1 MSTQGQSPA
10 TQGQRRAVDL
20 SEQHMDHEW
29 KQRWKAAKAKYPDD
43 LIQYAGQV
51 RGLFLS
57 PDAPISAADGK
68 VFIVYRTDP
77 SDAAAG
83 EVHVEGVYSNIP
95 AANEHVLLCFAATY
109 GDSMDER
116 CSWSM
121 KGVAAKSA
129 SQDLPPALGSV
140 AEMVWSYTP
149 HACLEL
155 EVISLPNDSSAGPR
169 KVFIVEEWIEEE
181 PPEDLELRVLGKR
194 L

>member
-1 MSTQGQSPA
+1 MSTQDQSPSP
-10 TQGQRRAVDL
+10 QGQGRAVDL
-20 SEQHMDHEW
+20 SEQYMDPEW
-29 KQRWKAAKAKYPDD
+29 KQRWKAAKAQYPDD

-77 SDAAAG
+77 HDAATREA
-83 EVHVEGVYSNIP
+83 HVEGVYSNIP
-95 AANEHVLLCFAATY
+95 AANEHVLLCFAAAY

-116 CSWSM
+116 CLWSM
-121 KGVAAKSA
+121 KGVAAKPA
-129 SQDLPPALGSV
+129 SQAELPVPGSV

-155 EVISLPNDSSAGPR
+155 EITSLPNECSAGSR
-169 KVFIVEEWIEEE
+169 KVFIVEEWIEDE